1 MQMFW
6 EGGRS
11 YRRNP
16 SELSLGRG
24 ARILDDRIA
33 GGGVGRTHQGII
45 SFGVGGGGDRLRIEC
60 LGEFECIFDIGF
72 RVCIRVL
79 GDVFGGKTRIQKI
92 SGQCPFNKTRFTLAH
107 EKLIHCRL
115 IFGNMVHVLDI
126 YTEPDPRIRILTV
139 LYGSSPDLDRAQFS
153 AIISKYNFLIQHIT
167 EIFLSSL
174 NKLPVANRNKI
185 C

>member
-1 MQMFW
+1 VHRW
-6 EGGRS
+6 
-11 YRRNP
+11 
-16 SELSLGRG
+16 
-24 ARILDDRIA
+24 ARILDDRIP
-33 GGGVGRTHQGII
+33 GGRAHQRII
-45 SFGVGGGGDRLRIEC
+45 SSGGGGGDCLRIEC

-139 LYGSSPDLDRAQFS
+139 LYGSSPDLDRAHFS

-167 EIFLSSL
+167 GIFLSSL
-174 NKLPVANRNKI
+174 KKLPVAKKEKVSLHISDFGNI
-185 C
+185 SLMP